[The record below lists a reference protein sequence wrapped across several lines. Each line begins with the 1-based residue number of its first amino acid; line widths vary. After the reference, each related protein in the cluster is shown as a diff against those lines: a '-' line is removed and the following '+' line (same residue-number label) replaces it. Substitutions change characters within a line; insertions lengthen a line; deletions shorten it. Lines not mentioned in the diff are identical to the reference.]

1 MKDLLLFQKLLSDT
15 GAVKILT
22 IIADGEFH
30 RFGVKGDKHGQMSGW
45 YILNDHGDL
54 LVGAY
59 GNWRTGLSEVW
70 CSKFEQTLSNVERKS
85 YLESIA
91 KAKQQYAEA
100 KAKMYEEVK
109 IRAQKLIV
117 STRDATMDNA
127 YVKRKGIRLYGCKVL
142 GNTGTLVVPM
152 CDGYDEQGQPYIVNI
167 QFISPDGSKKYMTGG
182 KKKGCYLAIGNS
194 KSSSIVICE
203 GYATGASIAQATN
216 HKVIVAF
223 DAGNLLPV
231 AQRIAKSKKPDQ
243 TIIIAADNDAW
254 GDVNIGVQKATEATN
269 AIHAHMAIP
278 DFSNCDVSQK
288 PTDFNDL
295 HQLAGLSEVARQI
308 NAALKQPPP
317 TDAQPLAQ
325 NSIDEHQNRTANPN
339 GVNIISL
346 DQVKME
352 PINWLIQ
359 NWLPLGKL
367 TLLAGQ
373 AGTGKTQLAISIA
386 AMLSAGKHLPDG
398 SVNPPFS
405 ILMWSG
411 EDDISTVITPR
422 FKASSAAMN
431 KIHLVQGVTE
441 LNGQSRPFD
450 FASDL
455 PDLKAKAVQI
465 GDIGLIIIDPIVSV
479 VAGDSNKSS
488 DVRAGLQPIVDMAQ
502 ELNCAVIGITHYRKS
517 SNAQNISD
525 DVLGSQAYIAVP
537 RVAWG
542 TKRRDSD
549 NTCVVA
555 IIKNNLAPLIGGY
568 EYTIESH
575 TVLNDLGQEIETSRI
590 VWGEYRAETASQLF
604 KEFASDNADDTESL
618 TEPSKLLIDLLKD
631 GSSIKVSDIKRM
643 VDERP
648 SISWR
653 SVERAGVALKVV
665 RQRTNTFPSET
676 YWCLPPIS
684 PHLVKPNQ
692 ACA

>member
-54 LVGAY
+54 LVGAC

-70 CSKFEQTLSNVERKS
+70 CSKSVQTLSGVERKA
-85 YLESIA
+85 YAESIA

-100 KAKMYEEVK
+100 KAKMHQEVK
-109 IRAQKLIV
+109 IRAQKLIL
-117 STRDATMDNA
+117 STRDATTDNA
-127 YVKRKGIRLYGCKVL
+127 YAKRKCIRTYGCKVL
-142 GNTGTLVVPM
+142 GYTDTLVVPI
-152 CDGYDEQGQPYIVNI
+152 CDGDDEQGQPYIVNI

-182 KKKGCYLAIGNS
+182 KKKGCYLQIS
-194 KSSSIVICE
+194 KNDSNIYVICE
-203 GYATGASIAQATN
+203 GFATGASIAQATN
-216 HKVIVAF
+216 YQVIVAF

-231 AQRIAKSKKPDQ
+231 AQHIAKSKKPDQ
-243 TIIIAADNDAW
+243 TIIIAADNDTW
-254 GDVNIGVQKATEATN
+254 GEVNIGVQKASEAAK
-269 AIHAHMAIP
+269 AIHACLAIP
-278 DFSNCDVSQK
+278 DFANCDASQK

-295 HQLAGLSEVARQI
+295 HQLAGLEEVARQI
-308 NAALKQPPP
+308 NAALNQPPP
-317 TDAQPLAQ
+317 TSQPLVQ
-325 NSIDEHQNRTANPN
+325 SPIDERQHHTASTQ
-339 GVNIISL
+339 GVDIISL

-352 PINWLIQ
+352 PIAWLIK

-386 AMLSAGKHLPDG
+386 AKLSAGKHLPDG

-422 FKASSAAMN
+422 FKASMAQMN
-431 KIHLVQGVTE
+431 RIHLVQGVTE

-590 VWGEYRAETASQLF
+590 VWGEYRTETASQLF
-604 KEFASDNADDTESL
+604 KDFASDNADDTESL

-643 VDERP
+643 VDEHP

-653 SVERAGVALKVV
+653 SVERAGTALKVV

>member
-1 MKDLLLFQKLLSDT
+1 MNHLLEFKSLLNKV
-15 GAVKILT
+15 GQHVKP
-22 IIADGEFH
+22 IIIDGKFH
-30 RFGVKGDKHGQMSGW
+30 RFKVAGDKTDQSSGW
-45 YILNDHGDL
+45 YTLFEHGDL

-70 CSKFEQTLSNVERKS
+70 CSKSVQTLSGVERKA
-85 YLESIA
+85 YAESIA

-100 KAKMYEEVK
+100 KAKMHQEVK
-109 IRAQKLIV
+109 IRAQKLIL
-117 STRDATMDNA
+117 STRDATTDNA
-127 YVKRKGIRLYGCKVL
+127 YAKRKGIRPYGCKVL
-142 GNTGTLVVPM
+142 GNTDTLVVPI
-152 CDGYDEQGQPYIVNI
+152 CDGDDEQGQPYIVNI

-182 KKKGCYLAIGNS
+182 KKKGCYLQIS
-194 KSSSIVICE
+194 KNDSNIYVICE
-203 GYATGASIAQATN
+203 GFATGASIAQATN
-216 HKVIVAF
+216 YQVIVAF

-231 AQRIAKSKKPDQ
+231 AQHIAKSKKPDQ
-243 TIIIAADNDAW
+243 TIIIAADNDTW
-254 GDVNIGVQKATEATN
+254 GEVNIGVQKASEAAK
-269 AIHAHMAIP
+269 AIHACLAIP
-278 DFSNCDVSQK
+278 DFANCDASQK

-295 HQLAGLSEVARQI
+295 HQLAGLEEVARQI
-308 NAALKQPPP
+308 NAALNQPPP
-317 TDAQPLAQ
+317 TDAHPLAQ
-325 NSIDEHQNRTANPN
+325 SSIDERQHHTANPN
-339 GVNIISL
+339 GVDIISL

-352 PINWLIQ
+352 PIEWLIQ

-386 AMLSAGKHLPDG
+386 AMLSAGRHLPDG
-398 SVNPPFS
+398 SINPPFS
-405 ILMWSG
+405 ALMWSG

-422 FKASSAAMN
+422 FKASFAAMN

-441 LNGQSRPFD
+441 QNGQYRPFD

-568 EYTIESH
+568 EYTIESQ
-575 TVLNDLGQEIETSRI
+575 TVFNDSGQEIETSRI

-604 KEFASDNADDTESL
+604 KEFTFDNADDTENL

-653 SVERAGVALKVV
+653 SVERAGTALKVV

-684 PHLVKPNQ
+684 PHLLKPSQ

>member
-1 MKDLLLFQKLLSDT
+1 MTNIYNFSQHLKSFDLVIQNP
-15 GAVKILT
+15 

-30 RFGVKGDKHGQMSGW
+30 RFEVKDDKHGQKSGW

-54 LVGAY
+54 LVAAY

-70 CSKFEQTLSNVERKS
+70 CSKSEQTLSNVERKS

-91 KAKQQYAEA
+91 KAKQQHAEA
-100 KAKMYEEVK
+100 KAKMHEEVK
-109 IRAQKLIV
+109 IRAQKLIL

-127 YVKRKGIRLYGCKVL
+127 YAKRKGIRPYGCKVL
-142 GNTGTLVVPM
+142 RNTGTLVVPM
-152 CDGYDEQGQPYIVNI
+152 CDGDDEQGQPYIVNI

-194 KSSSIVICE
+194 KSSIIVICE
-203 GYATGASIAQATN
+203 GFATGASIAQATN
-216 HKVIVAF
+216 YTVIIAF

-231 AQRIAKSKKPDQ
+231 AQRISKSKKPDQ
-243 TIIIAADNDAW
+243 SIIVGADNDVW
-254 GDVNIGVQKATEATN
+254 GEVNIGVQKATEAAK
-269 AIHAHMAIP
+269 AIQACLAIP
-278 DFSNCDVSQK
+278 EFANCDVSQK

-308 NAALKQPPP
+308 NAALNQPPP
-317 TDAQPLAQ
+317 STR
-325 NSIDEHQNRTANPN
+325 NTS
-339 GVNIISL
+339 GVDIISL

-352 PINWLIQ
+352 PIAWLKQ

-386 AMLSAGKHLPDG
+386 AMLSAGRHLPDG
-398 SVNPPFS
+398 SINPPFS

-422 FKASSAAMN
+422 FKAASAQMN
-431 KIHLVQGVTE
+431 RIHLVQGVTE
-441 LNGQSRPFD
+441 ANGQYRPFD
-450 FASDL
+450 FALDL
-455 PDLKAKAVQI
+455 PDLKSKAVQI

-568 EYTIESH
+568 EYTIESQ
-575 TVLNDLGQEIETSRI
+575 TVFNDSGQEIETSRI

-604 KEFASDNADDTESL
+604 KEFASDNADDPESL

-653 SVERAGVALKVV
+653 SVERAGVALKIV

-676 YWCLPPIS
+676 YWSLPPIS
-684 PHLVKPNQ
+684 PHLVRPNQ
-692 ACA
+692 VCA

>member
-1 MKDLLLFQKLLSDT
+1 MNNYSQFQICLQET
-15 GAVKILT
+15 GAVKTTSIV
-22 IIADGEFH
+22 ADGEFH
-30 RFGVKGDKHGQMSGW
+30 RFEVKGDKLGQKSGW
-45 YILNDHGDL
+45 YTLFKHGDL
-54 LVGAY
+54 LIGAY
-59 GNWRTGLSEVW
+59 GNWRRGLSEVW
-70 CSKFEQTLSNVERKS
+70 CSKSKQAFTDSERKTYAAS
-85 YLESIA
+85 LA
-91 KAKQQYAEA
+91 KARVQRDEA
-100 KAKMYEEVK
+100 KRKMYEEVK

-127 YVKRKGIRLYGCKVL
+127 YVKRKGIRPFGCKVL
-142 GNTGTLVVPM
+142 GNTDTLVVPI
-152 CDGYDEQGQPYIVNI
+152 CDGGDEQDNPIVVNL
-167 QFISPDGSKKYMTGG
+167 QFISPDSSKKYMSGG
-182 KKKGCYLAIGNS
+182 KKKGCYNLIGNPNS
-194 KSSSIVICE
+194 EIIVICE
-203 GYATGASIAQATN
+203 GFATAASIAQATGF
-216 HKVIVAF
+216 KVIIAF
-223 DAGNLLPV
+223 DAGNLLNV
-231 AQRIAKSKKPDQ
+231 TQRIAKSKKPDQ
-243 TIIIAADNDAW
+243 TIIVAADNDAW
-254 GDVNIGVQKATEATN
+254 SDTNVGVQKALEAAK

-295 HQLAGLSEVARQI
+295 HQLVGLEEVARQI
-308 NAALKQPPP
+308 NAVLNQPPP
-317 TDAQPLAQ
+317 TDAKLLAQ
-325 NSIDEHQNRTANPN
+325 SPIDERQHRAANPN
-339 GVNIISL
+339 GVDIISL

-352 PINWLIQ
+352 PIDWLIQ
-359 NWLPLGKL
+359 NWLPAGKL

-386 AMLSAGKHLPDG
+386 AMLSSGSALPDG
-398 SVNPPFS
+398 TISPLLNT
-405 ILMWSG
+405 LMWSG

-422 FKASSAAMN
+422 FKAASAQMHR
-431 KIHLVQGVTE
+431 IHLIQGVTE

-455 PDLKAKAVQI
+455 SDLKAKAEQI
-465 GDIGLIIIDPIVSV
+465 GDIGLVIIDPIVSV
-479 VAGDSNKSS
+479 VAGDSNKAS

-517 SNAQNISD
+517 SNSQNVSD

-568 EYTIESH
+568 EYTIESQ
-575 TVLNDLGQEIETSRI
+575 TVFNDSEQEIETSRI
-590 VWGEYRAETASQLF
+590 VWGEYRAETANQLF
-604 KEFASDNADDTESL
+604 KDFASDNADDADNLS
-618 TEPSKLLIDLLKD
+618 EPSKLLIDLLKD
-631 GSSIKVSDIKRM
+631 GSSLKVNDIKRI

-653 SVERAGVALKVV
+653 SVERAGTALKVV